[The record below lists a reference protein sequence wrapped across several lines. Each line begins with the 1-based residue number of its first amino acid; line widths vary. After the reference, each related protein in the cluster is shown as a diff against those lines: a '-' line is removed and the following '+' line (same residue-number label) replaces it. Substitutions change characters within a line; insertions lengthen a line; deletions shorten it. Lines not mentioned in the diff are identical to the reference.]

1 MGNAWVARQLDLQG
15 PAMKRPLLLLLLA
28 ATATVVR
35 AGAPERHA
43 HGRKSSPAACQQ
55 MMDDLRASDTRF
67 DEAVQRMND
76 AQGADKVEAIAAALN
91 ELAAGRR
98 TMREHMA
105 SMPCPGLKSGAQ
117 GCPMMGR

>member
-1 MGNAWVARQLDLQG
+1 M
-15 PAMKRPLLLLLLA
+15 MRPSLAIAALLLA
-28 ATATVVR
+28 ATAGGVR
-35 AGAPERHA
+35 AKSTQQHA
-43 HGRKSSPAACQQ
+43 QAQKKPPAACQQ